1 MSGSQLLIPSLG
13 LPLTTKSLAAVSIP
27 KEGIQGRGGH
37 ILVCEMPTGVISL
50 GTYLTLKA
58 EAEYTLQRVM
68 DVGWPYLVCVGELLI
83 VALLGTLKI
92 RVLCG

>member
-1 MSGSQLLIPSLG
+1 
-13 LPLTTKSLAAVSIP
+13 
-27 KEGIQGRGGH
+27 
-37 ILVCEMPTGVISL
+37 MPTGVISL

-68 DVGWPYLVCVGELLI
+68 GVGWPYLVCVGELLI

-92 RVLCG
+92 RVLRG